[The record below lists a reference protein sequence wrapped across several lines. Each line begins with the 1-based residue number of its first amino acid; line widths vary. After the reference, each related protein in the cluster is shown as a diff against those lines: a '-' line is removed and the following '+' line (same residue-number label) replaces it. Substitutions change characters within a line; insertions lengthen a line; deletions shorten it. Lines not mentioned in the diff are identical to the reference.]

1 MYVFHRKLRLLKE
14 KLKQWNGEVFGNI
27 FHQQELLD
35 AKMSSDLPR
44 IQDEGLLE
52 LATQGSKILNKLKN
66 GSWKKKFSKR
76 KNSRLCGFKKG
87 TRILNFSTIQKRN
100 IKRILKLKK
109 EDHNVVEKQEDIT
122 LLKSTYKTPHK
133 SKLRKTWDNLFY
145 HNP

>member
-27 FHQQELLD
+27 FRQQELLD

-66 GSWKKKFSKR
+66 GS
-76 KNSRLCGFKKG
+76 
-87 TRILNFSTIQKRN
+87 
-100 IKRILKLKK
+100 
-109 EDHNVVEKQEDIT
+109 
-122 LLKSTYKTPHK
+122 
-133 SKLRKTWDNLFY
+133 
-145 HNP
+145 